1 MHRWDRILL
10 CAISTVATGLVVCP
24 GAQAVMFTVRPGTVF
39 ARMPSYKAADRL
51 SIEAIDT
58 VVEGPAL
65 EQKDKFCLYNLF
77 DSQGKALTP
86 KRAWIP
92 CYSIDKMFLTP

>member
-1 MHRWDRILL
+1 MNRLNRFLF
-10 CAISTVATGLVVCP
+10 CAIGTISIGLVVLP

-39 ARMPSYKAADRL
+39 ARKPSYKAADRL

-58 VVEGPAL
+58 IVEGPAL
-65 EQKDKFCLYNLF
+65 EQKETFCLYSLF
-77 DSQGKALTP
+77 DRQGKPLTP

-92 CYSIDKMFLTP
+92 CYSIDRMFLDP